1 MIFTRTEVHIPGE
14 CSITKAIVTIY
25 PPTSLP
31 GFITLNLEEV
41 TVYLS
46 DPDIH
51 LEQLI
56 AVLQEAKEKWNR
68 SKEGVGRE
76 ATLDL
81 AGMSANGGERIGQVQ
96 RLDSS
101 LLFPYQY

>member
-68 SKEGVGRE
+68 SKEGKE
-76 ATLDL
+76 
-81 AGMSANGGERIGQVQ
+81 
-96 RLDSS
+96 
-101 LLFPYQY
+101 

>member
-31 GFITLNLEEV
+31 GFMTLNLEEV

-46 DPDIH
+46 DPDMH

-56 AVLQEAKEKWNR
+56 GVLQEAKKKWDR
-68 SKEGVGRE
+68 SKGVGRE

-81 AGMSANGGERIGQVQ
+81 AGMSENGGERIGQVQ

-101 LLFPYQY
+101 PYQY